1 MLTTTKIR
9 VETRDELKLLA
20 AMRKRSMVDV
30 VAELVHQ
37 ALELEKQ
44 RQSQEVTHE

>member
-1 MLTTTKIR
+1 MLTTIKVR
-9 VETRDELKLLA
+9 AETRDELKLLA
-20 AMRKRSMVDV
+20 AMRKHSMVDV

-44 RQSQEVTHE
+44 RQAQEAKL

>member
-30 VAELVHQ
+30 VAELVHRE
-37 ALELEKQ
+37 LELEKQ
-44 RQSQEVTHE
+44 RQAKEGGE